1 MVSFLRRLAGW
12 SPKPRIA
19 RIPYVK
25 YADLVGMGISGL
37 TEGSVGYRSASFF
50 IVASVELGNTTTKCI
65 LSATNLDKGETYLL
79 NKTVR
84 LTKNVREPR
93 PGEEVFGK
101 TLWKKELTVS
111 SVTEFISEVITESM
125 ATAEVDRD
133 RDLDFVVRSTGVTA
147 GFVTP
152 EEVGA
157 MIHALAEGCL
167 AAGVPPSKM
176 IAPLSHDKV
185 PQRLRKYSKLKLVP
199 FDGAVAGCLTP
210 RTPSEIIAN
219 EMEAELSTAG
229 IKVGAKWIDFDFR
242 NPVITFD
249 FGTTLK
255 GRITDTAI
263 PYANTI
269 GSIAGL
275 GGAIADAL
283 VQGTGLVDGRQGSAL
298 EAYTENL
305 SEEKISWE
313 QAEAYAE
320 ETHKY
325 LRIMEIPPGCERF
338 GTVPVNPSAAREAEV
353 YLIGCD
359 IGTNG
364 SSIPKLRELGGKI
377 YGEYGKQFLFAVID
391 LVMVKVAYRIIEIAL
406 KQGLISKDTSIGI
419 TGRAALTGAKPK
431 LFLEQLGRLDLYRKD
446 EVERRVVF
454 VEDGL
459 ALGASAMARCMFRL
473 GTPENPLGGNRGG
486 RCVLSERLK
495 KLKIGRVS
503 RSLYQ
508 AGG

>member
-1 MVSFLRRLAGW
+1 MAGFLRKLTGRTL
-12 SPKPRIA
+12 KPRIA

-25 YADLVGMGISGL
+25 YGDLVGGDIYKL
-37 TEGSVGYRSASFF
+37 YKGYKSASFF
-50 IVASVELGNTTTKCI
+50 TVASVELGNTTTKCI
-65 LSATNLDKGETYLL
+65 LSATNLDDGKTYLL
-79 NKTVR
+79 KKTVR
-84 LTKNVREPR
+84 LTKDVREPM

-111 SVTEFISEVITESM
+111 SVAEFVSEVITESM

-133 RDLDFVVRSTGVTA
+133 KDLDFVVRSTGVTA
-147 GFVTP
+147 GFATP

-167 AAGVPPSKM
+167 AAGVSPSKM

-185 PQRLRKYSKLKLVP
+185 PQRLQKYSKLKLVP

-229 IKVGAKWIDFDFR
+229 IKVGAKWVDFDFR

-255 GRITDTAI
+255 GRITDSAI
-263 PYANTI
+263 PYANTT

-283 VQGTGLVDGRQGSAL
+283 VQGTGLVDGKQGSAL

-305 SEEKISWE
+305 SERKVDWSR
-313 QAEAYAE
+313 AEAYAE
-320 ETHKY
+320 EAHKL
-325 LRIMEIPPGCERF
+325 LRITEIPLGCERF
-338 GTVPVNPSAAREAEV
+338 GTVPVNPSAAREAGV

-364 SSIPKLRELGGKI
+364 SNIPRLRELGGKI
-377 YGEYGKQFLFAVID
+377 CGEHGKQLLFAVID
-391 LVMVKVAYRIIEIAL
+391 LTMVKVACKIIEIAL
-406 KQGLISKDTSIGI
+406 SQGLIDRKTSIGV

-431 LFLEQLGRLDLYRKD
+431 LFLEQLSRLGLYGRD
-446 EVERRVVF
+446 EVDRQVVF

-495 KLKIGRVS
+495 KLKIERVG